1 MKRYLI
7 SLVTLLTLVFSVNV
21 YAADISG
28 LSDLIKS
35 GEKTIVLEDDYE
47 GSPTGIRKDVTIDL
61 NGHKINA
68 VLGVMSK
75 VTLKDSKG
83 TGELTSSL
91 DNGATVQVI
100 GGEFTLD
107 GATISNPVGY
117 GIAGYDG
124 GVININSGKILS
136 ESAAISGNNTEE
148 ILNVTVNGGVLTAKE
163 GPAIYMSSPVGC
175 TITGGT
181 LNGGLSIRMGV
192 INISGGKFI
201 ANPVVEDIK
210 TNYMGQNIAVGD
222 ALFALAGTYKTEASE
237 GNKLEL
243 NITGG
248 EFINENKIGGA
259 ITIYDLGKVE
269 QNVTVNLSGNVKA
282 TTNGENRKGFEVLS
296 LTEAG
301 IAEPLDGY
309 GEHSGKVNVVI
320 TDGTYT
326 GDVSKYVKENYVAEL
341 VNGVSNVVKRETKVI
356 TPVISGSV
364 KDVTIGI
371 SGDIKD
377 TLDKSLLKSNIDIKN
392 VNPVVEV
399 SVKAIDSKEVNKDV
413 LTKIEDFIKMSS
425 KKLTVAN
432 YFDISLLVKN
442 SNDEKIGELSE
453 IVAPIEF
460 KVALTD
466 ELKNVKDGYVRN
478 YFVLRIHDDKTEIIP
493 AKYDNGNLVFSSDKF
508 SNYVLTYED
517 TEEVKNP
524 ATLDNV
530 TSYVGTGILSLLSFV
545 GAAYIIK
552 YICK

>member
-7 SLVTLLTLVFSVNV
+7 SLVTLLTLGFSVNV

-28 LSDLIKS
+28 LSDLIMS
-35 GEKTIVLEDDYE
+35 GKKTIVLEDDYE

-124 GVININSGKILS
+124 GGININSGKILS
-136 ESAAISGNNTEE
+136 ESAAILGNDTEGT
-148 ILNVTVNGGVLTAKE
+148 LNVTVNGGVLTAKK

-460 KVALTD
+460 NVALTD

-508 SNYVLTYED
+508 SDYVLTYED

>member
-7 SLVTLLTLVFSVNV
+7 SLVALLTLGFSVNV
-21 YAADISG
+21 YAADISE

-47 GSPTGIRKDVTIDL
+47 GSPTGIRNDVTIDL

-75 VTLKDSKG
+75 VIVKDSKG

-107 GATISNPVGY
+107 GAAITNPVGY

-124 GVININSGKILS
+124 GVITINSGKILS
-136 ESAAISGNNTEE
+136 ESAAISGNNTEGT
-148 ILNVTVNGGVLTAKE
+148 LNVTVNGGELTAKE

-175 TITGGT
+175 TITGGILT
-181 LNGGLSIRMGV
+181 GGISIRMGV

-222 ALFALAGTYKTEASE
+222 ALFVLAGTYTTKASE

-248 EFINENKIGGA
+248 EFINENKVGGA

-269 QNVTVNLSGNVKA
+269 QNVTVNVSGNVKA
-282 TTNGENRKGFEVLS
+282 TTNGENRKGFEVLN

-301 IAEPLDGY
+301 IAEPLEGY
-309 GEHSGKVNVVI
+309 GEYSGKVNVVI

-326 GDVSKYVKENYVAEL
+326 GDVSKYVKEGYVAEL
-341 VNGVSNVVKRETKVI
+341 VNGVSNVTKKDTKVI
-356 TPVISGSV
+356 VPVIGGEV
-364 KDVTIGI
+364 KDVTIGV
-371 SGDIKD
+371 SGDVKD
-377 TLDKSLLKSNIDIKN
+377 TLDKSLLESNIDIKN
-392 VNPVVEV
+392 VNPIVEV
-399 SVKAIDSKEVNKDV
+399 SVKTIDTKDVNKDV
-413 LTKIEDFIKMSS
+413 LTKIEDFVKMSS

-478 YFVLRIHDDKTEIIP
+478 YYILRIHDDKTEIIP
-493 AKYDNGNLVFSSDKF
+493 AKFDNGNLVFSSDKF
-508 SNYVLTYED
+508 SNYVLAYED

-530 TSYVGTGILSLLSFV
+530 ASYVGTGILSLVSFI
-545 GAAYIIK
+545 GAAYIINK
-552 YICK
+552 RCK

>member
-124 GVININSGKILS
+124 GGININSGKILS
-136 ESAAISGNNTEE
+136 ESAAISGNNTEGT
-148 ILNVTVNGGVLTAKE
+148 LNVTVNGGVLTAKE
-163 GPAIYMSSPVGC
+163 GPAIYLSSPVGC
-175 TITGGT
+175 TITGGI

-192 INISGGKFI
+192 INISGGEFI

-210 TNYMGQNIAVGD
+210 TSYMGQNIAVGD
-222 ALFALAGTYKTEASE
+222 ALFVLAGTYKTEASA

-248 EFINENKIGGA
+248 KFINENKIGGA

-269 QNVTVNLSGNVKA
+269 QNVTANLSGNVKA

-301 IAEPLDGY
+301 IAESLEGY
-309 GEHSGKVNVVI
+309 GEYSGKVSALI
-320 TDGTYT
+320 TGGEFT
-326 GDVSKYVKENYVAEL
+326 GNVSKYVKDGYVAEL
-341 VNGVSNVVKRETKVI
+341 VNGVSNVTKKDTKVI
-356 TPVISGSV
+356 VPVIGCEV

-493 AKYDNGNLVFSSDKF
+493 VKYDNGNLVFSSDKF
-508 SNYVLTYED
+508 SDYVLTYED

>member
-7 SLVTLLTLVFSVNV
+7 SLVTLLTLGFSVNV

-28 LSDLIKS
+28 LSDLIMS

-75 VTLKDSKG
+75 VTLKDSNG

-136 ESAAISGNNTEE
+136 ESAAISGNNTEGT
-148 ILNVTVNGGVLTAKE
+148 LNVTVNGGVLTAKE
-163 GPAIYMSSPVGC
+163 GPAIYLSSPVGC
-175 TITGGT
+175 TITGGI

-192 INISGGKFI
+192 INISGGEFI

-210 TNYMGQNIAVGD
+210 TSYMGQNIAVGD

-237 GNKLEL
+237 GNELEL

-301 IAEPLDGY
+301 IAEPLEGY
-309 GEHSGKVNVVI
+309 GEYSGKVNVVI

-326 GDVSKYVKENYVAEL
+326 GDVSKYVKEGYVAEL

-392 VNPVVEV
+392 VNPIVEV
-399 SVKAIDSKEVNKDV
+399 SVKTIDTKDVNKDV
-413 LTKIEDFIKMSS
+413 LTKIEDFVKMSS

-493 AKYDNGNLVFSSDKF
+493 VKYDNGNLVFSSDKF
-508 SNYVLTYED
+508 SDYVLTYED

>member
-136 ESAAISGNNTEE
+136 ESAAISENNTEGT
-148 ILNVTVNGGVLTAKE
+148 LNVTVNGGVLTAKE
-163 GPAIYMSSPVGC
+163 GPAIYLSSPVGC

-192 INISGGKFI
+192 INISGGEFI

-222 ALFALAGTYKTEASE
+222 ALFALAGTYKTEASA

-248 EFINENKIGGA
+248 KFINENKIGGA

-269 QNVTVNLSGNVKA
+269 QNVTANLSGNVKA

-301 IAEPLDGY
+301 IAESLEGY
-309 GEHSGKVNVVI
+309 GEYSGKVSALI
-320 TDGTYT
+320 TGGEFT
-326 GDVSKYVKENYVAEL
+326 GNVSKYVKDGYVAEL
-341 VNGVSNVVKRETKVI
+341 VNGVSNVTKKDTKVI
-356 TPVISGSV
+356 VPVIGCEV

-493 AKYDNGNLVFSSDKF
+493 VKYDNGNLVFSSDKF
-508 SNYVLTYED
+508 SDYVLTYED

>member
-7 SLVTLLTLVFSVNV
+7 SLVALLTLGFSVNV
-21 YAADISG
+21 YAADISE
-28 LSDLIKS
+28 LSDIIKS
-35 GEKTIVLEDDYE
+35 GEKMIVLEDDYE
-47 GSPTGIRKDVTIDL
+47 GNPTGIRNDVTIDL

-68 VLGVMSK
+68 VLGIMSK
-75 VTLKDSKG
+75 VTVKDSKG

-107 GATISNPVGY
+107 GATITNPVGY

-124 GVININSGKILS
+124 GVITINSGKILS
-136 ESAAISGNNTEE
+136 ESAAISGNNTEGT
-148 ILNVTVNGGVLTAKE
+148 LNVTVNGGVLTAKE

-181 LNGGLSIRMGV
+181 LNGGISIRMGV

-201 ANPVVEDIK
+201 ANPVVNDIK

-222 ALFALAGTYKTEASE
+222 TLFVLAGTYTTKASE

-248 EFINENKIGGA
+248 EFINENKVGGA

-269 QNVTVNLSGNVKA
+269 QNVTVNVSGNVKA
-282 TTNGENRKGFEVLS
+282 TTNGENRKGFEVLN

-301 IAEPLDGY
+301 ISEPLEGY
-309 GEHSGKVNVVI
+309 GEYSGKVNVVI

-326 GDVSKYVKENYVAEL
+326 GDVSKYVKEGYVAEL
-341 VNGVSNVVKRETKVI
+341 VNGVSNVTKKDTKVI
-356 TPVISGSV
+356 VPVIGGEV
-364 KDVTIGI
+364 KDVTIGV
-371 SGDIKD
+371 SGDVKD
-377 TLDKSLLKSNIDIKN
+377 TLDKSLLESNIDIKN
-392 VNPVVEV
+392 VNPIVEV
-399 SVKAIDSKEVNKDV
+399 SVKTIDTKDVNKDV
-413 LTKIEDFIKMSS
+413 LTKIEDFVKMSS

-478 YFVLRIHDDKTEIIP
+478 YYILRIHDDKTEIIP
-493 AKYDNGNLVFSSDKF
+493 AKFDNGNLVFSSDKF
-508 SNYVLTYED
+508 SNYVLAYED

-530 TSYVGTGILSLLSFV
+530 ASYVGTGVLSLVSFI

-552 YICK
+552 KRCK

>member
-222 ALFALAGTYKTEASE
+222 ALFALAGTYKTEASA

-248 EFINENKIGGA
+248 KFINENKIGGA

-269 QNVTVNLSGNVKA
+269 QNVTANLSGNVKA

-301 IAEPLDGY
+301 IAESLEGY
-309 GEHSGKVNVVI
+309 GEYSGKVSALI
-320 TDGTYT
+320 TGGEFT
-326 GDVSKYVKENYVAEL
+326 GNVSKYVKDGYVAEL
-341 VNGVSNVVKRETKVI
+341 VNGVSNVTKKDTKVI
-356 TPVISGSV
+356 VPVIGCEV

-493 AKYDNGNLVFSSDKF
+493 VKYDNGNLVFSSDKF
-508 SNYVLTYED
+508 SDYVLTYED

>member
-28 LSDLIKS
+28 LSDLIMS

-124 GVININSGKILS
+124 GGININSGKILS
-136 ESAAISGNNTEE
+136 ESAAISGNNTDGT
-148 ILNVTVNGGVLTAKE
+148 LNVTINGGVLTAKE
-163 GPAIYMSSPVGC
+163 GPAIYLSSPVGC

-192 INISGGKFI
+192 INISGGEFI

-222 ALFALAGTYKTEASE
+222 ALFALAGTYKAEASE

-460 KVALTD
+460 NVALTD

-508 SNYVLTYED
+508 SDYVLTYED

>member
-7 SLVTLLTLVFSVNV
+7 SLVALLTLGFSVNV
-21 YAADISG
+21 YAADISE
-28 LSDLIKS
+28 LSDIIKS
-35 GEKTIVLEDDYE
+35 GEKMIVLEDDYE
-47 GSPTGIRKDVTIDL
+47 GNPTGIRNDVTIDL

-68 VLGVMSK
+68 VLGIMSK
-75 VTLKDSKG
+75 VTVKDSKG

-107 GATISNPVGY
+107 GATITNPVGY

-124 GVININSGKILS
+124 GVITINSGKILS
-136 ESAAISGNNTEE
+136 ESAAISGNNTEGT
-148 ILNVTVNGGVLTAKE
+148 LNVTVNGGVLTAKE
-163 GPAIYMSSPVGC
+163 GPVIYMSSPVGG

-181 LNGGLSIRMGV
+181 LNGGISIRMGV

-201 ANPVVEDIK
+201 ANPVVNDIK

-222 ALFALAGTYKTEASE
+222 TLFVLAGTYTTKASE

-248 EFINENKIGGA
+248 EFINENKVGGA

-269 QNVTVNLSGNVKA
+269 QNVTVNVSGNVKA
-282 TTNGENRKGFEVLS
+282 TTNGENRKGFEVLN

-301 IAEPLDGY
+301 ISEPLEGY
-309 GEHSGKVNVVI
+309 GEYSGKVNVVI

-326 GDVSKYVKENYVAEL
+326 GDVSKYVKEGYVAEL
-341 VNGVSNVVKRETKVI
+341 VNGVSNVTKKDTKVI
-356 TPVISGSV
+356 VPVIGGEV
-364 KDVTIGI
+364 KDVTIGV
-371 SGDIKD
+371 SGDVKD
-377 TLDKSLLKSNIDIKN
+377 TLDKSLLESNIDIK
-392 VNPVVEV
+392 
-399 SVKAIDSKEVNKDV
+399 KTIDTKDVNKDV
-413 LTKIEDFIKMSS
+413 LTKIEDFVKMSS

-478 YFVLRIHDDKTEIIP
+478 YYILRIHDDKTEIIP
-493 AKYDNGNLVFSSDKF
+493 AKFDNGNLVFSSDKF
-508 SNYVLTYED
+508 SNYVLAYED

-530 TSYVGTGILSLLSFV
+530 ASYVGTGVLSLVSFI

-552 YICK
+552 KRCK

>member
-28 LSDLIKS
+28 LSDLIMS

-124 GVININSGKILS
+124 GGININSGKILS
-136 ESAAISGNNTEE
+136 ESAAISGNNTEGT
-148 ILNVTVNGGVLTAKE
+148 LNVTVNGGVLTAKE

-192 INISGGKFI
+192 INISGGEFI

-210 TNYMGQNIAVGD
+210 TSYMGQNIAVGD

-460 KVALTD
+460 NVALTD

-508 SNYVLTYED
+508 SDYVLTYKD

>member
-28 LSDLIKS
+28 LSDLIMS

-136 ESAAISGNNTEE
+136 ESAAISGNNTEGT
-148 ILNVTVNGGVLTAKE
+148 LNVTVNGGVLTAKE
-163 GPAIYMSSPVGC
+163 GPAIYLSSPVGC
-175 TITGGT
+175 TITGGI

-192 INISGGKFI
+192 INISGGEFI

-210 TNYMGQNIAVGD
+210 TSYMGQNIAVGD

-237 GNKLEL
+237 GNELEL

-301 IAEPLDGY
+301 IAEPLEGY
-309 GEHSGKVNVVI
+309 GEYSGKVNVVI

-326 GDVSKYVKENYVAEL
+326 GDVSKYVKEGYVAEL

-392 VNPVVEV
+392 VNPIVEV
-399 SVKAIDSKEVNKDV
+399 SVKTIDTKDVNKDV
-413 LTKIEDFIKMSS
+413 LTKIEDFVKMSS

-493 AKYDNGNLVFSSDKF
+493 VKYDNGNLVFSSDKF
-508 SNYVLTYED
+508 SDYVLTYED

>member
-28 LSDLIKS
+28 LSDLIMS

-124 GVININSGKILS
+124 GGININSGKILS
-136 ESAAISGNNTEE
+136 ESAAISGNNTDGT
-148 ILNVTVNGGVLTAKE
+148 LNVTINGGVLTAKE
-163 GPAIYMSSPVGC
+163 GPAIYLSSPVGC

-192 INISGGKFI
+192 INISGGEFI

-460 KVALTD
+460 NVALTD

-508 SNYVLTYED
+508 SDYVLTYED

>member
-107 GATISNPVGY
+107 GGTISNPVCY
-117 GIAGYDG
+117 GIVGYDG

-136 ESAAISGNNTEE
+136 ESAAISGNNTEGT
-148 ILNVTVNGGVLTAKE
+148 LNVTVNGGVLTAKE

-222 ALFALAGTYKTEASE
+222 ALFALVGTYKTEASE

-301 IAEPLDGY
+301 IAEPLEGY
-309 GEHSGKVNVVI
+309 GEYSGKVSALI
-320 TDGTYT
+320 TGGEFT
-326 GDVSKYVKENYVAEL
+326 GDVSKYVKDGYVAEL
-341 VNGVSNVVKRETKVI
+341 VNGVSNVTKKDTKVI
-356 TPVISGSV
+356 VPVIGGEV

-413 LTKIEDFIKMSS
+413 LIKIEDFIKMSS

>member
-7 SLVTLLTLVFSVNV
+7 SLVTLLTLGFSVNV

-28 LSDLIKS
+28 LSDLIMS

-47 GSPTGIRKDVTIDL
+47 GSPTGIRKDVTLDL

-136 ESAAISGNNTEE
+136 ESAAISGNNTEGT
-148 ILNVTVNGGVLTAKE
+148 LNVTINGGVLTAME

-175 TITGGT
+175 TITDGT

-222 ALFALAGTYKTEASE
+222 ALFVLAGTYKTEASE

-259 ITIYDLGKVE
+259 ITIYDLGKAE
-269 QNVTVNLSGNVKA
+269 QNVTANLSGNVKA

-301 IAEPLDGY
+301 IAEPLEGY
-309 GEHSGKVNVVI
+309 GEYSGKVNALI
-320 TDGTYT
+320 TGGEFT
-326 GDVSKYVKENYVAEL
+326 GDVSKYVKEGYVAEL